1 VGEHRDDRPAP
12 EGRAP
17 ARRGQQVDQVA
28 AERGGVVLVKGAV
41 DAIAVGLAGDIGVGA
56 GGTRLTAAHAG
67 ESDHQV
73 QRGHDAILFT
83 KG

>member
-1 VGEHRDDRPAP
+1 M
-12 EGRAP
+12 
-17 ARRGQQVDQVA
+17 
-28 AERGGVVLVKGAV
+28 KGAV
-41 DAIAVGLAGDIGVGA
+41 DAIAVGLAGDIGVAA